1 MTLKPPF
8 PSSTACVGRSIRTS
22 SSKTPSHTPQRPF
35 PLEYDTV
42 LPATYYAEAEGHIAL
57 MPEDDIIRFLNH
69 DLDVSRLNYIHEKLW
84 LAGRSMNYHSLCQQ
98 KMMKREI
105 IITEQ
110 TDLHLTWSESRIFVK
125 PFPRYLGNYEF
136 WITHLCQSE
145 ELHRTACGLLFSYT
159 RLICYESDFNLAQ
172 GLNLVPPISWTQW
185 RAYIQDV
192 RKIIDARPRSL
203 IDRRYSYG
211 ELRLRRLNWIY
222 RIYGRPQDRSLILGY
237 FFDYHSYSSFFVQ
250 NFAWIFVVF
259 TYMITI
265 LTAMQLGLTTERLQ
279 TTRRFQDASYGFA
292 VFSIAVPLIIVGTAI
307 TTFLLLFLY
316 NLIATLISH
325 RHHERREFCS
335 KA

>member
-8 PSSTACVGRSIRTS
+8 PSSSACVGRPIPTS
-22 SSKTPSHTPQRPF
+22 DSETPSHTRQRLF

-42 LPATYYAEAEGHIAL
+42 LPAPYYTETEGYIAL
-57 MPEDDIIRFLNH
+57 MPEDDIINFLKH

-84 LAGRSMNYHSLCQQ
+84 LAGRQMNYRSLGQQ

-110 TDLHLTWSESRIFVK
+110 TDLHLTWSESTIFVK
-125 PFPRYLGNYEF
+125 PFPRYLGNHEF

-145 ELHRTACGLLFSYT
+145 ELHRIACGFLFSYT
-159 RLICYESDFNLAQ
+159 RLICRESDFNLAR
-172 GLNLVPPISWTQW
+172 GLNLVPQISWTQW
-185 RAYIQDV
+185 RVYIQDV
-192 RKIIDARPRSL
+192 QRTINAGPQSHVNH
-203 IDRRYSYG
+203 RYLYG

-222 RIYGRPQDRSLILGY
+222 SFYGRPQDRSLILGY
-237 FFDYHSYSSFFVQ
+237 FYDYHSYSSFFVQ

-265 LTAMQLGLTTERLQ
+265 LTAMQLGFTVERLQ

-307 TTFLLLFLY
+307 ATFLFLFLHH
-316 NLIATLISH
+316 LIATLIS
-325 RHHERREFCS
+325 RHHNERRGSYS